1 MHIHSYMSVTNSTE
15 NAKTAWLSPDEFADL
30 MPGEPKTATVR
41 KWCRQGKLP
50 GAIQMPGGRWQ
61 IPQSAVAVILG
72 AAA

>member
-1 MHIHSYMSVTNSTE
+1 MSVTNSIDRDKET
-15 NAKTAWLSPDEFADL
+15 WLSPDEFANL
-30 MPGEPKTATVR
+30 MPGDPKTATVR

-61 IPQSAVAVILG
+61 IPKSTVDVVLG